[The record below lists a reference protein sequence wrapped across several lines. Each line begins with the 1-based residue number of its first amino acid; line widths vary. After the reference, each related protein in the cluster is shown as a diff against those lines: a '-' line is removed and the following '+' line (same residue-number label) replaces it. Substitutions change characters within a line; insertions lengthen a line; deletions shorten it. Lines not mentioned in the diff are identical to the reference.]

1 MSGTPEDRTSFR
13 SPANSLNRVD
23 SANYL
28 SEQLDAP
35 MSELGER
42 LRGICLDTT
51 PLHTTLGIELE
62 FVLAHV
68 TTFPQVQRKGPSSG
82 LFGLRAVRHMLQQPV
97 TVRCATCNKKHKTKL
112 TVNLD
117 EDDDENYTGWIVTED
132 DSIRTKEET
141 TYLKDRQGHVRFYK
155 IEVVSRVLSAEMN
168 RDTRQSREKPEH
180 THSITFSEE
189 ISAVLGIIN
198 GMSGSTVKNIPG
210 RFYPFVNSSCGLH
223 VHVGNQQAGFPL
235 QTVKNFLT
243 VFALCE
249 RQIDMLNSAQRIGG
263 SDLPTQPV
271 KDRFIYL
278 HPTSGLAEFGLWD
291 ESVYNLPLS
300 AWHHIAVHH
309 RLHCLQVGCETLDP
323 IAAYSLYMSGQCG
336 KRKKTYSLEDVD
348 LLDQDVDLLD
358 RVRTGRYPENMFAES
373 TDLKKAAHQYSAGA
387 NAVVI
392 QNASTVLA
400 LDSLMANAH
409 ESTINIA
416 NICVFPWDGES
427 PDKKMT
433 IELRQHV
440 GTLDVR
446 QVLSWVDFVISAMRY
461 SHDKRSY
468 EQMANTRFSDPDYDA
483 IDLLAEL
490 GCDEHTVQHYTAQLY
505 GNDGGEL
512 YADSTKIAALNEI
525 SKLSTTEEGRIIA
538 PVLKR
543 SIKQQAMAIHPI
555 QVSERI
561 CEKLLVG
568 AYGQFSD
575 EDLDK
580 LFSRIN
586 PRPAAKAQER
596 LRLGQGFN
604 AAFLED
610 SEDMVRNQTLDGQH
624 TQMQALQDSTNL
636 RTQARE
642 KKHNDSI
649 QEQHATKTSASARA
663 NTVSSENI
671 VATSADIRT
680 RSNSAETS
688 STENH
693 LSTDSD
699 EDPSAQILESVRQI
713 LPSPGREYPEKVTG
727 DWAELELTMPDS
739 ARRNSETS
747 VLTFEF

>member
-1 MSGTPEDRTSFR
+1 MSGTPEAPTSFR
-13 SPANSLNRVD
+13 SPASSFDRVD

-28 SEQLDAP
+28 SEQLDSP
-35 MSELGER
+35 ISELAER
-42 LRGICLDTT
+42 FHETCLDHT

-68 TTFPQVQRKGPSSG
+68 TVAPQVHRGSPSGG
-82 LFGLRAVRHMLQQPV
+82 LLGLRVVRHMLQQPV

-112 TVNLD
+112 TVIQD
-117 EDDDENYTGWIVTED
+117 EDSDEDYTGWIVTED

-141 TYLKDRQGHVRFYK
+141 THLKDKQGHVRFYK
-155 IEVVSRVLSAEMN
+155 IEVVSRVLSAGMN
-168 RDTRQSREKPEH
+168 RDTRQSRDQPEH

-189 ISAVLGIIN
+189 ISAVLAIIN
-198 GMSGSTVKNIPG
+198 GMSGSTVKDIPG
-210 RFYPFVNSSCGLH
+210 RFYPFVNNSCGLH
-223 VHVGNQQAGFPL
+223 VHVGNQQDGFPL

-249 RQIDMLNSAQRIGG
+249 RQIDMLNSVQRIGG

-271 KDRFIYL
+271 KNRFIYL

-309 RLHCLQVGCETLDP
+309 RLHCLQAGYETLDP
-323 IAAYSLYMSGQCG
+323 IAAYSLHMSGQCG

-358 RVRTGRYPENMFAES
+358 RVRTGRYPENIFAES
-373 TDLKKAAHQYSAGA
+373 ADLKKAAHQYSAGA

-392 QNASTVLA
+392 QNAPTVLD

-409 ESTINIA
+409 ESTISIA
-416 NICVFPWDGES
+416 NICIFPWDGDS

-433 IELRQHV
+433 IELRQHA
-440 GTLDVR
+440 GTLDVQ

-461 SHDKRSY
+461 SHDKQSY
-468 EQMANTRFSDPDYDA
+468 EQMANTGFSDPDYDA

-490 GCDEHTVQHYTAQLY
+490 GCNEQTVQHYAAQLY
-505 GNDGGEL
+505 GNDAGGL
-512 YADSTKIAALNEI
+512 YADSTKIAALNET
-525 SKLSTTEEGRIIA
+525 SKLSKTEEGRIIA

-555 QVSERI
+555 QVSTRI

-575 EDLDK
+575 EDLNK
-580 LFSRIN
+580 IFSRIN
-586 PRPAAKAQER
+586 PRPAAEAKER
-596 LRLGQGFN
+596 LRLGHGHHR
-604 AAFLED
+604 AFPKD
-610 SEDMVRNQTLDGQH
+610 SEDIVRNQTLDGQH
-624 TQMQALQDSTNL
+624 TQMQTQQDSTSQ
-636 RTQARE
+636 RTQALDNE
-642 KKHNDSI
+642 PNDSV
-649 QEQHATKTSASARA
+649 QAKTTSASARQ
-663 NTVSSENI
+663 NTAPSGISG
-671 VATSADIRT
+671 ATSADIRT

-688 STENH
+688 TTWDS
-693 LSTDSD
+693 LSNDSD
-699 EDPSAQILESVRQI
+699 QDPSVRILESVKQI
-713 LPSPGREYPEKVTG
+713 LPSPGKEYPEKVTG
-727 DWAELELTMPDS
+727 DWAELELTMQES
-739 ARRNSETS
+739 VRRDTETS

>member
-1 MSGTPEDRTSFR
+1 MSGTPEAPTSFH
-13 SPANSLNRVD
+13 SIANPLDRVD

-28 SEQLDAP
+28 PEQLDSPISA
-35 MSELGER
+35 LAER
-42 LRGICLDTT
+42 LHGTRLDHT
-51 PLHTTLGIELE
+51 PVHTTLGIELE

-68 TTFPQVQRKGPSSG
+68 TTPPQVRPQSPSSG
-82 LFGLRAVRHMLQQPV
+82 LLGLRVVRHMLQQPV
-97 TVRCATCNKKHKTKL
+97 TVRCATCNKNHQTKL
-112 TVNLD
+112 TVILAEDSD
-117 EDDDENYTGWIVTED
+117 EDYTGWIVTED
-132 DSIRTKEET
+132 YSIRTKEET
-141 TYLKDRQGHVRFYK
+141 THLKDKQGHVRFYK

-189 ISAVLGIIN
+189 ISAALGIIN

-223 VHVGNQQAGFPL
+223 VHVGNQQDGFPL

-249 RQIDMLNSAQRIGG
+249 RQIDMVNSAQRIGG

-309 RLHCLQVGCETLDP
+309 RLHCLQAGYETLDP

-358 RVRTGRYPENMFAES
+358 RVRTERYPENMFAES
-373 TDLKKAAHQYSAGA
+373 ADLKKAAHQYSAGA

-392 QNASTVLA
+392 QNAPTVLD

-409 ESTINIA
+409 ESTISIA
-416 NICVFPWDGES
+416 NICIFPWDGDS

-433 IELRQHV
+433 IELRQHA
-440 GTLDVR
+440 GTLHVQ
-446 QVLSWVDFVISAMRY
+446 QVLSWVDFVISALRY
-461 SHDKRSY
+461 SHDKQSY

-483 IDLLAEL
+483 IDFLAEL
-490 GCDEHTVQHYTAQLY
+490 GCNEQTVQHYISKLY
-505 GNDGGEL
+505 GNEAGEF

-555 QVSERI
+555 Q
-561 CEKLLVG
+561 
-568 AYGQFSD
+568 
-575 EDLDK
+575 
-580 LFSRIN
+580 
-586 PRPAAKAQER
+586 
-596 LRLGQGFN
+596 
-604 AAFLED
+604 
-610 SEDMVRNQTLDGQH
+610 
-624 TQMQALQDSTNL
+624 TQQDSTKP
-636 RTQARE
+636 RTQAQGIE
-642 KKHNDSI
+642 QNDSV
-649 QEQHATKTSASARA
+649 QEQHGTKTSASDRL
-663 NTVSSENI
+663 NTASSENS
-671 VATSADIRT
+671 VGSLPET
-680 RSNSAETS
+680 RSRNNSVETS
-688 STENH
+688 STEDR
-693 LSTDSD
+693 LSNDSD
-699 EDPSAQILESVRQI
+699 EDPSAQILESVRPI
-713 LPSPGREYPEKVTG
+713 LPSPGKEYPEKVTG
-727 DWAELELTMPDS
+727 DWAELDLTMQKS
-739 ARRNSETS
+739 IRRNSETS
-747 VLTFEF
+747 VLVFEF